1 MGRVPRLG
9 APPAGSAEHQA
20 PHGDGPAD
28 QTRCREAPALL
39 HRHSQPVAAARHIE
53 ESRTMFKHKR
63 PLAVAMAAA
72 GLLTSAAV
80 SADDAALTTEIVD
93 TFYKIYGTH
102 PGFRV
107 NHAKG
112 VVAKG
117 SFVATPAA
125 SALSRAALF
134 DGSKIPVTVRFSND
148 GGFPS
153 VADGAASNPKGMA
166 IKFHMPGGAEVDMVI
181 LAVKFFPVATGE
193 EFRDLLVAISE
204 SPADAPKPTKL
215 DQFSASHPSFPAS
228 FGSAPT
234 PDSFADQEYHGID
247 AFIFV
252 DKSGHR
258 QAVRY
263 IMTPEKAVR
272 LTADEA
278 AKRPPDFLV
287 DDLGQRIAQ
296 RPVVFHLKAQLAA
309 AGDQTKHPSQ
319 PWPDDR
325 KVVALGVSTLETPVA
340 GSLEAH
346 KTLLFLPNRPTDGI
360 DLSHDRLPVI

>member
-1 MGRVPRLG
+1 
-9 APPAGSAEHQA
+9 
-20 PHGDGPAD
+20 
-28 QTRCREAPALL
+28 
-39 HRHSQPVAAARHIE
+39 
-53 ESRTMFKHKR
+53 MFNHKR
-63 PLAVAMAAA
+63 PVAVAIAVAS
-72 GLLTSAAV
+72 LLV
-80 SADDAALTTEIVD
+80 SAVAGADDGPLVTQIVD

-112 VVAKG
+112 VVAEG

-134 DGSKIPVTVRFSND
+134 DGSRIPVTVRFSND

-153 VADGAASNPKGMA
+153 VADGAPSNPKGMA
-166 IKFHMPGGAEVDMVI
+166 IKFHLPGGAEVDMVI
-181 LAVKFFPVATGE
+181 LAVKFFPVASGE

-204 SPADAPKPTKL
+204 SPADAPKPTRL
-215 DQFSASHPSFPAS
+215 DQFATRHPRFPAS

-252 DKSGHR
+252 DKAGHR

-263 IMTPEKAVR
+263 IMTPEKSVA

-278 AKRPPDFLV
+278 AKKPPDFLV
-287 DDLGQRIAQ
+287 DDLPRRIAK

-309 AGDQTKHPSQ
+309 VGDQTQDPSQ
-319 PWPDDR
+319 PWPDNR
-325 KVVALGVSTLETPVA
+325 QVVDLGVLTLDKPVVDTLEA
-340 GSLEAH
+340 Q
-346 KTLLFLPNRPTDGI
+346 KKLLFLPTRLTDGI
-360 DLSHDRLPVI
+360 EISDDRLPVIRAEVYALEFARRGS

>member
-1 MGRVPRLG
+1 MFKYKIPL
-9 APPAGSAEHQA
+9 AIA
-20 PHGDGPAD
+20 
-28 QTRCREAPALL
+28 
-39 HRHSQPVAAARHIE
+39 VAAA
-53 ESRTMFKHKR
+53 S
-63 PLAVAMAAA
+63 
-72 GLLTSAAV
+72 LLTSTLA
-80 SADDAALTTEIVD
+80 SADDAALVTEIVD
-93 TFYKIYGTH
+93 TFYKIYGSH

-112 VVAKG
+112 VVAEG

-134 DGSKIPVTVRFSND
+134 NGSKIPVTVRFSND
-148 GGFPS
+148 GGIPT
-153 VADGAASNPKGMA
+153 VPDGAPGNPKGMA
-166 IKFHMPGGAEVDMVI
+166 IKFHMPDETEVDMVI

-215 DQFSASHPSFPAS
+215 DEFSASHPRFPAS

-234 PDSFADQEYHGID
+234 PNSFAEQEYHGID

-263 IMTPEKAVR
+263 VMTPEKAVT

-278 AKRPPDFLV
+278 ARRPPNFLV
-287 DDLGQRIAQ
+287 DDLPQRIAK

-309 AGDQTKHPSQ
+309 PGDQTQDPSQ
-319 PWPDDR
+319 PWPADR
-325 KVVALGVSTLETPVA
+325 KVVDLGVLTLDTPVDTLEA
-340 GSLEAH
+340 Q
-346 KTLLFLPNRPTDGI
+346 KKLLFLPNRLTDGI
-360 DLSHDRLPVI
+360 ELSDDRLPVIRSEVYVLAFARRAR

>member
-1 MGRVPRLG
+1 
-9 APPAGSAEHQA
+9 
-20 PHGDGPAD
+20 
-28 QTRCREAPALL
+28 
-39 HRHSQPVAAARHIE
+39 
-53 ESRTMFKHKR
+53 MFKHKR
-63 PLAVAMAAA
+63 LLAAAIAAA

-80 SADDAALTTEIVD
+80 ADDASLVTQIVD

-112 VVAKG
+112 VVAEG

-134 DGSKIPVTVRFSND
+134 DGSRIPVTVRFSND

-153 VADGAASNPKGMA
+153 VPDGAPSNPKGVA
-166 IKFHMPGGAEVDMVI
+166 VKFHLPGGAEVDMVI
-181 LAVKFFPVATGE
+181 LAVKFFPVASGE

-215 DQFSASHPSFPAS
+215 DQFAASHPKFPAS
-228 FGSAPT
+228 FGTAPT

-247 AFIFV
+247 AFVFV
-252 DKSGHR
+252 DEAGHR

-263 IMTPEKAVR
+263 IMVPEKAVQ
-272 LTADEA
+272 LTAEEA
-278 AKRPPDFLV
+278 AGKSPDFLV
-287 DDLGQRIAQ
+287 DDLPQRIAK

-309 AGDQTKHPSQ
+309 PGDQTKDPSK
-319 PWPDDR
+319 PWPDNR
-325 KVVALGVSTLETPVA
+325 EVVDLGVLTLDKPVA
-340 GSLEAH
+340 DSLEAQ
-346 KTLLFLPNRPTDGI
+346 KKLLFLPTRLTDGI
-360 DLSHDRLPVI
+360 ELSDDRLPVIRAKAYALSFARRGR

>member
-1 MGRVPRLG
+1 
-9 APPAGSAEHQA
+9 
-20 PHGDGPAD
+20 
-28 QTRCREAPALL
+28 
-39 HRHSQPVAAARHIE
+39 
-53 ESRTMFKHKR
+53 MFKYNR
-63 PLAVAMAAA
+63 SLVAVATASLLISAAA
-72 GLLTSAAV
+72 G
-80 SADDAALTTEIVD
+80 ADDAALTTQIVD

-112 VVAKG
+112 VVAQG

-134 DGSKIPVTVRFSND
+134 NGRTVPVTVRFSND

-153 VADGAASNPKGMA
+153 VADGAPSNPKGMA
-166 IKFHMPGGAEVDMVI
+166 IKFHLSGGAEVDMVI
-181 LAVKFFPVATGE
+181 LAVKFFPVADAE
-193 EFRDLLVAISE
+193 QFRDLLVAISE

-215 DQFSASHPSFPAS
+215 DQFSASHPRFPAS

-252 DKSGHR
+252 DKAGHR

-263 IMTPEKAVR
+263 VMTPEKAVR
-272 LTADEA
+272 LTAEEA
-278 AKRPPDFLV
+278 ARQPPNFLV
-287 DDLGQRIAQ
+287 DDLPKRIAK

-309 AGDQTKHPSQ
+309 PDDQTMDPSQ

-325 KVVALGVSTLETPVA
+325 KLVDLGVLTLDKSV
-340 GSLEAH
+340 GDSLEAQ
-346 KTLLFLPNRPTDGI
+346 KNLLFLPNRLTDGI
-360 DLSHDRLPVI
+360 ELSDDRLPVIRSEVYVLAFARRRN

>member
-1 MGRVPRLG
+1 
-9 APPAGSAEHQA
+9 
-20 PHGDGPAD
+20 
-28 QTRCREAPALL
+28 
-39 HRHSQPVAAARHIE
+39 
-53 ESRTMFKHKR
+53 MFKYKI
-63 PLAVAMAAA
+63 PLAIAVTVAS
-72 GLLTSAAV
+72 LLISTLA
-80 SADDAALTTEIVD
+80 SADDAALVTEIVD

-112 VVAKG
+112 VVAEG

-134 DGSKIPVTVRFSND
+134 SGSKISVTVRFSND
-148 GGFPS
+148 GGIPT
-153 VADGAASNPKGMA
+153 VPDGAPGNPKGMA
-166 IKFHMPGGAEVDMVI
+166 IKFHVPDGTEVDMVI

-215 DQFSASHPSFPAS
+215 DEFSASHPRFPAS

-234 PDSFADQEYHGID
+234 PNSFADQEYHGID

-252 DKSGHR
+252 DKDGHR

-263 IMTPEKAVR
+263 VMTPERAVT

-278 AKRPPDFLV
+278 ARKPPDFLV
-287 DDLGQRIAQ
+287 DDLPQRIAK

-309 AGDQTKHPSQ
+309 AGDQTKDPSK
-319 PWPDDR
+319 PWPENR
-325 KVVALGVSTLETPVA
+325 EVVDLGVLTLDKSVA
-340 GSLEAH
+340 DSLEAQ
-346 KTLLFLPNRPTDGI
+346 KKLLFLPTRLTDGI
-360 DLSHDRLPVI
+360 ELSDDRLPVIRAKAYALSFARRGR

>member
-1 MGRVPRLG
+1 ML
-9 APPAGSAEHQA
+9 SYQ
-20 PHGDGPAD
+20 
-28 QTRCREAPALL
+28 
-39 HRHSQPVAAARHIE
+39 
-53 ESRTMFKHKR
+53 R
-63 PLAVAMAAA
+63 PLAVAIAVAMLLASAAA
-72 GLLTSAAV
+72 SAD
-80 SADDAALTTEIVD
+80 DDAALTTQIVD

-112 VVAKG
+112 VVAEG
-117 SFVATPAA
+117 SFVATPGA

-134 DGSKIPVTVRFSND
+134 DGSRIPVTVRFSND
-148 GGFPS
+148 GGFPT
-153 VADGAASNPKGMA
+153 VPDGAPGNPKGMA

-193 EFRDLLVAISE
+193 QFRDLLVAISE

-215 DQFSASHPSFPAS
+215 DQFAASHPKFPAS

-252 DKSGHR
+252 DKAGHR

-263 IMTPEKAVR
+263 IMTPEKTFP
-272 LTADEA
+272 LTAEEA
-278 AKRPPDFLV
+278 ARRPRDFLV
-287 DDLGQRIAQ
+287 DDLPERIAR

-309 AGDQTKHPSQ
+309 AGDQTKDPSQ

-325 KVVALGVSTLETPVA
+325 KVVDLGVLTLDKPVGDSLETQ
-340 GSLEAH
+340 
-346 KTLLFLPNRPTDGI
+346 KNLLFLPNRLTDGI
-360 DLSHDRLPVI
+360 ELSDDRLPVIRSEVYVLAFARRRH

>member
-1 MGRVPRLG
+1 
-9 APPAGSAEHQA
+9 
-20 PHGDGPAD
+20 
-28 QTRCREAPALL
+28 
-39 HRHSQPVAAARHIE
+39 
-53 ESRTMFKHKR
+53 MFKHKK
-63 PLAVAMAAA
+63 PLAIAMASAC
-72 GLLTSAAV
+72 LLTSAAA
-80 SADDAALTTEIVD
+80 SADDAALTTQIVD

-112 VVAKG
+112 VVAEG
-117 SFVATPAA
+117 NFVATPRA

-134 DGSKIPVTVRFSND
+134 DGSRIPVTVRFSND

-153 VADGAASNPKGMA
+153 VADGAPSNPKGMA

-193 EFRDLLVAISE
+193 QFRDLLVAISE

-215 DQFSASHPSFPAS
+215 DQFAASHPAFPAS

-252 DKSGHR
+252 DKAGRR

-263 IMTPEKAVR
+263 VVTPEMAVH
-272 LTADEA
+272 LTAEEA
-278 AKRPPDFLV
+278 ARKPPDFLI
-287 DDLGQRIAQ
+287 DDLQQRIAK

-309 AGDQTKHPSQ
+309 AGDQTGDPSQ
-319 PWPDDR
+319 PWPDSR
-325 KVVALGVSTLETPVA
+325 KVVDLGVLTIDHPVTD
-340 GSLEAH
+340 SLEAQ
-346 KTLLFLPNRPTDGI
+346 KTLLFLPNRLTDGI
-360 DLSHDRLPVI
+360 ELSDDRLPVIRSEVYALAFARRGG

>member
-1 MGRVPRLG
+1 MQMFKYRRPLAIV
-9 APPAGSAEHQA
+9 
-20 PHGDGPAD
+20 
-28 QTRCREAPALL
+28 
-39 HRHSQPVAAARHIE
+39 VAAA
-53 ESRTMFKHKR
+53 S
-63 PLAVAMAAA
+63 
-72 GLLTSAAV
+72 LLTSAAAN
-80 SADDAALTTEIVD
+80 ADDTVLVTEIVD

-112 VVAKG
+112 VVVNG

-125 SALSRAALF
+125 ARLSRAALF
-134 DGSKIPVTVRFSND
+134 DGSNIPATVRFSND

-153 VADGAASNPKGMA
+153 VADGAPSNPKGMA

-193 EFRDLLVAISE
+193 QFRDLLVAISE

-215 DQFSASHPSFPAS
+215 DQFAVLYPTFPAS
-228 FGSAPT
+228 FASAPT

-252 DKSGHR
+252 NKAGHR

-263 IMTPEKAVR
+263 LMTPDRAVD
-272 LTADEA
+272 LTVDEA
-278 AKRPPDFLV
+278 ANRPPDFLV
-287 DDLGQRIAQ
+287 DDLPQRIAKG
-296 RPVVFHLKAQLAA
+296 PVVFHLKVQLAA
-309 AGDQTKHPSQ
+309 AGDQTRDPSQ

-325 KVVALGVSTLETPVA
+325 KVVDLGVLTLDTPVDTLEA
-340 GSLEAH
+340 Q
-346 KTLLFLPNRPTDGI
+346 KKLLFLPNRLTDGI
-360 DLSHDRLPVI
+360 EISDDRLPIIRSEVYALAFARRVR

>member
-1 MGRVPRLG
+1 
-9 APPAGSAEHQA
+9 
-20 PHGDGPAD
+20 
-28 QTRCREAPALL
+28 
-39 HRHSQPVAAARHIE
+39 
-53 ESRTMFKHKR
+53 MFKYKI
-63 PLAVAMAAA
+63 PLAIAVAAA
-72 GLLTSAAV
+72 GLLTSTLA
-80 SADDAALTTEIVD
+80 SADDAALVTEIVD

-112 VVAKG
+112 VVAEG

-134 DGSKIPVTVRFSND
+134 SGSKIPVTVRFSND
-148 GGFPS
+148 GGIPT
-153 VADGAASNPKGMA
+153 VPDGAPGNPKGMA
-166 IKFHMPGGAEVDMVI
+166 IKFHMPDGTEVDMVI

-215 DQFSASHPSFPAS
+215 DEFSASHPRFPAS

-234 PDSFADQEYHGID
+234 PNSFADQEYHGID

-252 DKSGHR
+252 DKDGHR

-263 IMTPEKAVR
+263 VMTPEKAVT

-278 AKRPPDFLV
+278 AKKPPNFLV
-287 DDLGQRIAQ
+287 DDLQQRIAK

-309 AGDQTKHPSQ
+309 PGDQTKDPSQ
-319 PWPDDR
+319 PWPDNR
-325 KVVALGVSTLETPVA
+325 QVVDLGVLTLDKPVA
-340 GSLEAH
+340 DSLEAQ
-346 KTLLFLPNRPTDGI
+346 KKLAFLPTHLTDGI
-360 DLSHDRLPVI
+360 ELSDDRLLVIRAGAEALSFARRGR